1 MTESTEDAR
10 EPTASALHVSF
21 ASEDAAADPGDDDI
35 DNNSSPAAAIRQSG
49 ETADPQEQ
57 EGDDPFQS
65 SSLNLLLEDIRQDG
79 SPPSPKGHRRIVSLT
94 TPSVTAKNNEATCIR
109 SQNISNSITEQEG
122 AHGSVKRECT
132 CQIVM
137 PSLRHIRQ
145 QQSRSVTYDAQKPQ
159 YRLRTRTVRCLRISF
174 FLSWVIENF
183 CTYLMFLFSFAF
195 FTL

>member
-1 MTESTEDAR
+1 MEESTEDAR
-10 EPTASALHVSF
+10 EPTASPLHVSF
-21 ASEDAAADPGDDDI
+21 ASEDAAADPADHDI

-49 ETADPQEQ
+49 ETIDPQEQ
-57 EGDDPFQS
+57 EGDDPFRS
-65 SSLNLLLEDIRQDG
+65 SSLNMLLEDIREDG
-79 SPPSPKGHRRIVSLT
+79 SPPPPKGHRRIVSL

-159 YRLRTRTVRCLRISF
+159 YRLRTRTVRC
-174 FLSWVIENF
+174 
-183 CTYLMFLFSFAF
+183 
-195 FTL
+195 